1 MENIVNAGDHLDL
14 VSEEDLVGRR
24 VAVLM
29 TDGVEQVEYT
39 GPRSFLEQK
48 GVRVTLVSPKGAP

>member
-1 MENIVNAGDHLDL
+1 MEARQDMNVRGK
-14 VSEEDLVGRR
+14 R

-39 GPRSFLEQK
+39 GPR
-48 GVRVTLVSPKGAP
+48 TLS